1 MILIKPAGEF
11 QIGDNI
17 KPLDPKS
24 VASVVQY
31 GRLSFLL
38 NKRAKGNSLIY
49 NQLYPFEGLKNYT
62 SGIIHHVKLT
72 GKSTSNATSYLSCF
86 RLITISIYNAMM
98 WLGKIIARQNSVI
111 T

>member
-1 MILIKPAGEF
+1 MVKPAGDF

-24 VASVVQY
+24 VASVVHY
-31 GRLSFLL
+31 GRLSYFL
-38 NKRAKGNSLIY
+38 NKGAKGKSLIY

-72 GKSTSNATSYLSCF
+72 GKSISNVARYLSCF
-86 RLITISIYNAMM
+86 RVITISNYNAMM
-98 WLGKIIARQNSVI
+98 LLVKFS
-111 T
+111 